1 MEHFTVLLADDH
13 RMIRSGIRGFLE
25 LDPEMS
31 IVGEAADGAEALNLT
46 HTLKP
51 DVLVLD
57 IQMPH
62 KTGIDVTREL
72 RAEGNDVAILIVSAY
87 DDQPFVIQALRAG
100 ANGYVLKTAEATE
113 LIEAVRSVREG
124 RLALD
129 KQLMSDIVLGIAN
142 LPLPGEDRVGES
154 LTPRE
159 LEVLTLIAQAYTNKA
174 IAARLGISDRTVQG
188 HIANIFAKLKAQSRT
203 DAVMIGLRLGLIEA
217 H

>member
-1 MEHFTVLLADDH
+1 MEHITVLLADDH

-25 LDPEMS
+25 LDPELS